1 MKKQSLILLFAAL
14 MPLTSLAGAK
24 LSGRVISDGKGV
36 AGVPVTDGTT
46 IVTTDSKGNYKLEA
60 ASDAKYVYITLPD
73 GYVVPM
79 QGGTPVLYA
88 EIQPDKGDK
97 FKHDFNLVKSDRDM
111 TDHILFVMA
120 DPQVYFDPNMA
131 EVEKAALEMKHTMAT
146 DYSGQEAVGIL
157 VGDIVGQIN
166 EGEHFFPWMIEDIAK
181 CGFPYFY
188 VCGNHDIEM
197 DVPTNE
203 QSRKSFN
210 SYFGPTYYSFNRGK
224 VHYVVLDDV
233 FWMGRYYAG
242 YLTQQQLDWLK
253 QDLALVPEGSTVI
266 VSMHIPCYSRQARH
280 GEWGKESYHKV
291 LSNRQELFKMLKP
304 YNAHLMTGHEHYN
317 ENYILADNLYEHCHA
332 PLSTLFWCAPWAM
345 DGTPGGYAVYEIKG
359 DKLNWYYKSVGRPKD
374 YQFELYA
381 PGLSREHPEA
391 VVANVWNVD
400 SSWKVE
406 WLENGVLK
414 GNMTRFSGY
423 DPNIYKDVS
432 DHGKDYAFP
441 YVGSDITEHLFYAVP
456 EHGNSLIT
464 VRCTD
469 HNGNVYT
476 QSIQLG
482 NE

>member
-36 AGVPVTDGTT
+36 PGVPVTDGTT

-181 CGFPYFY
+181 CEFPYFY

-332 PLSTLFWCAPWAM
+332 PLSTLFWCAPGPWTVLRADM
-345 DGTPGGYAVYEIKG
+345 PCM
-359 DKLNWYYKSVGRPKD
+359 KSRVT
-374 YQFELYA
+374 
-381 PGLSREHPEA
+381 
-391 VVANVWNVD
+391 
-400 SSWKVE
+400 SSI
-406 WLENGVLK
+406 GI
-414 GNMTRFSGY
+414 TR
-423 DPNIYKDVS
+423 
-432 DHGKDYAFP
+432 A
-441 YVGSDITEHLFYAVP
+441 
-456 EHGNSLIT
+456 
-464 VRCTD
+464 
-469 HNGNVYT
+469 
-476 QSIQLG
+476 
-482 NE
+482 